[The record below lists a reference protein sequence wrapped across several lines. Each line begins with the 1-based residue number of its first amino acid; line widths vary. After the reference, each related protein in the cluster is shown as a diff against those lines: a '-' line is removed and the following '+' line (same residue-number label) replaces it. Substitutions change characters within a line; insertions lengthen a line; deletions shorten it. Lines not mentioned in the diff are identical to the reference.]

1 MTVEELKKI
10 ANEMG
15 YNIIKKQEYIKLLP
29 CKCGCNSREHWY
41 GINKDNAYILI
52 CRNCRAE
59 AQGGTEREAKLNWNK
74 MARGEEDERPYKT
87 TGCDCRTQ

>member
-29 CKCGCNSREHWY
+29 CKCGCNRRSHWGGFNEH
-41 GINKDNAYILI
+41 NAVILV
-52 CRNCRAE
+52 CENCGAR
-59 AQGGTEREAKLNWNK
+59 AQGKTEREARINWNR
-74 MARGEEDERPYKT
+74 MVRGEEHDE
-87 TGCDCRTQ
+87 

>member
-29 CKCGCNSREHWY
+29 CKCGCTRREHWY
-41 GINKDNAYILI
+41 GIYKDDAYILK
-52 CRNCRAE
+52 CENCGAK
-59 AQGGTEREAKLNWNK
+59 AQGSTAREANLNWNR
-74 MARGEEDERPYKT
+74 MVSED
-87 TGCDCRTQ
+87 D

>member
-15 YNIIKKQEYIKLLP
+15 YNIIKKQEYIKFLP

-41 GINKDNAYILI
+41 GVNGYNNYIYI
-52 CRNCRAE
+52 CKKCGAT
-59 AQGGTEREAKLNWNK
+59 AQGGTEREARLNWNR
-74 MARGEEDERPYKT
+74 MVSE
-87 TGCDCRTQ
+87 

>member
-41 GINKDNAYILI
+41 GVKKDDAYILK
-52 CRNCRAE
+52 CRNCGAK
-59 AQGGTEREAKLNWNK
+59 AKGKTEREARLNWNQ
-74 MARGEEDERPYKT
+74 MVEGEQNEI
-87 TGCDCRTQ
+87 

>member
-29 CKCGCNSREHWY
+29 CKCGCNQREHWY
-41 GINKDNAYILI
+41 STEGYYLVCKK
-52 CRNCRAE
+52 CRTSVFGR
-59 AQGGTEREAKLNWNK
+59 TERDVRLNWNR
-74 MARGEEDERPYKT
+74 MVSEDE
-87 TGCDCRTQ
+87 